1 MFFHLM
7 IVRFFFSFI
16 GFLLKLTAAAV
27 VVIALQVVVGK
38 KSLEQHLESMLKDSS
53 FARSVQKFHLDKK
66 FRLSSE
72 SADELPAN
80 NVVEKSEIF
89 NQDESN

>member
-16 GFLLKLTAAAV
+16 GFLLKLAAAAV
-27 VVIALQVVVGK
+27 VVITLQVVVGE

-53 FARSVQKFHLDKK
+53 LAHSVRKFHLNKK

-72 SADELPAN
+72 PTDELPAN
-80 NVVEKSEIF
+80 DVVEESEMF
-89 NQDESN
+89 NKDGSN